1 VRGKKDGGKGGIA
14 VKDSELESYR
24 RLLTEHL
31 AGLGR
36 DDIAIGE
43 LSESEPGQLH
53 VQFVRGTLHHEAI
66 IPVDNLNDR
75 EQARQTLNEAF
86 RKLSKAVGAQHIK
99 EATKPG

>member
-1 VRGKKDGGKGGIA
+1 
-14 VKDSELESYR
+14 VKDSELEGYR

-43 LSESEPGQLH
+43 LSETEPGQLR
-53 VQFVRGTLHHEAI
+53 VQFVRGTLHHEAT
-66 IPVDNLNDR
+66 IPVANLNDR

-86 RKLSKAVGAQHIK
+86 RKLSKAVERRHIQ
-99 EATKPG
+99 EATKG